1 MTGRTVCLIAVILL
15 SIGVSQSEAQ
25 TYGPPMGPMGPSNPI
40 PLLGTQYPLTPH
52 YTPGAANWA
61 HDNITA
67 DRGGLYEDSPL
78 DEFVRDLARDSFVR
92 IEWLQWHFKKPGD
105 NPLGANITSVV
116 DVRDPFD
123 IVVAN
128 QVQGEGR
135 VESLAGV
142 KLGDINGIRGTLG
155 VPLGKATVEANIFSF
170 SDVEERTFVD
180 DLGLPTGNDPFQ
192 LPQFVV
198 TTTLTNGQP
207 GNNTFQ
213 YDRDYSTRFTSNLWG
228 TGINYVF
235 EAPLTPPFIQI
246 RPLFGFR
253 FISLDEQLIQNGSFD
268 GFGQLTPAQT
278 VNTVISSDTANNVY
292 VPQLGA
298 RVEFDSRWVS
308 IGVEGKFGLGVNQYR
323 GAVFTESLRA
333 VADPRVDSSEAG
345 EKLSATGELA
355 VYGRVHINKNF
366 SLNVG
371 YTIMFVD
378 NITRPHNSILYND
391 NGPFPTP
398 AAVVV
403 DSSFELMYFQGLNVG
418 GEIRF

>member
-25 TYGPPMGPMGPSNPI
+25 TYGPPMGSSNPI
-40 PLLGTQYPLTPH
+40 PLLGTGHPLTPH
-52 YTPGAANWA
+52 YTPGPANWA

-67 DRGGLYEDSPL
+67 DRGGLYEESPL
-78 DEFVRDLARDSFVR
+78 DEFVRDMARDSFVR

-105 NPLGANITSVV
+105 DPLGANITSVV
-116 DVRDPFD
+116 DVREPFTA
-123 IVVAN
+123 VVSGN
-128 QVQGEGR
+128 PVGEAR

-142 KLGDINGIRGTLG
+142 KLGDVNGIRGTLG

-180 DLGLPTGNDPFQ
+180 DLGLPTGNNP
-192 LPQFVV
+192 LEPPRFVA
-198 TTTLTNGQP
+198 TTTLTNGVP
-207 GNNTFQ
+207 GTNTLL
-213 YDRDYSTRFTSNLWG
+213 YDNSYSTRFTSNLWG

-235 EAPLTPPFIQI
+235 EAPLAPPFIQI
-246 RPLFGFR
+246 RPMFGFR
-253 FISLDEQLIQNGSFD
+253 FISLDEQLVQNGVFD

-298 RVEFDSRWVS
+298 RVEYESRWVS

-323 GAVFTESLRA
+323 GAVFTDALRA
-333 VADPRVDSSEAG
+333 AEDPRVDSSESG
-345 EKLSATGELA
+345 EKLSATGEFA
-355 VYGRVHINKNF
+355 VYGKVHINKNF

-391 NGPFPTP
+391 NGPFPAP
-398 AAVVV
+398 AAVVA
-403 DSSFELMYFQGLNVG
+403 DPSFELMYFQGLNVG
-418 GEIRF
+418 GELRF